1 MGASW
6 ADRNSKYCCFEVST
20 SLILCNK
27 QQWMIS
33 WSDCNVTK
41 SGLYMANSNDQF
53 SDWTEKKLQSTSQSQ
68 TQTYTKK
75 GHGHCLV
82 VFCISDPLQLSES
95 WWNHYIWEVCSA
107 DRWGAS
113 KTAVLQLILINRMGP
128 ILLHAMFNHLSHN
141 QCFKS
146 WTNRSTKFCL
156 IHHIHLTSCQL
167 TTTSSSTSTTFFR
180 ENASTTSRRQKM
192 LFKSLSNPKAWIFML
207 HE

>member
-82 VFCISDPLQLSES
+82 VCCLSDPLQLSES
-95 WWNHYIWEVCSA
+95 PQNHYIWEVCSA
-107 DRWGAS
+107 NRWDADE
-113 KTAVLQLILINRMGP
+113 
-128 ILLHAMFNHLSHN
+128 NHSFSTEWAQFSTTTLDCRSHIR
-141 QCFKS
+141 FKN
-146 WTNRSTKFCL
+146 WMNWATKFCF
-156 IHHIHLTSCQL
+156 IRHIHLTARQP
-167 TTTSSSTSTTFFR
+167 TTTSSS
-180 ENASTTSRRQKM
+180 
-192 LFKSLSNPKAWIFML
+192 I
-207 HE
+207 